1 MLGVGVIGFGTI
13 GTGVVRLLREHAG
26 GLGTRVGVPLR
37 LVRVADLDTRSKRG
51 IKLARGVLIRDA
63 HRLIADPAV
72 DIVVELVGGIEP
84 ARSFILE
91 AMRAGKSVV
100 TANKALLSVHGS
112 ELAAAAEKNGV
123 AFGFEAAVG
132 GGIPIVRTLRESLV
146 GDRNQE
152 VYGIVNG
159 TANYILSEM
168 SAGAGEFAEVLAR
181 AQEMGLAEADPSYD
195 VDGIDSLHKLVI
207 LVALAFGKKIRPD
220 SVHVEGIRK
229 IDAADIA
236 YAEEFGYAIR
246 LLAVARD
253 TAAGVEARVHP
264 SMVPRS
270 HLLANVSGAF
280 NAICIR
286 GKALGT
292 SIYYGQGA
300 GMMPTATAV
309 LADIMEAAGAMRD
322 DSANRV
328 LPYGQPVDRLRPAP
342 VVPMGRTEHEYYIR
356 FRVADRPGVLARIS
370 RILGSAGISI
380 ATVAQHEASRRGS
393 VPVVIRT
400 YRAGEAAMRRAL
412 ARIASLKDSRAQP
425 VVIRVE
431 EALGRQA

>member
-84 ARSFILE
+84 ARSFVLE

-112 ELAAAAEKNGV
+112 ELAAVAEKNGV

-229 IDAADIA
+229 IDGADIA

-328 LPYGQPVDRLRPAP
+328 LPYGQPVDQLRPAP

-412 ARIASLKDSRAQP
+412 ARIASLEDSRAQP

>member
-13 GTGVVRLLREHAG
+13 GTGVVRLLREHAA

-84 ARSFILE
+84 ARSFVLD

-112 ELAAAAEKNGV
+112 ELAAVAEKNGV

-181 AQEMGLAEADPSYD
+181 AQEMGLAEANPSYD

-220 SVHVEGIRK
+220 SVHVEGIRT
-229 IDAADIA
+229 IDGADIA

-328 LPYGQPVDRLRPAP
+328 LPYGQPVGRLRPVP
-342 VVPMGRTEHEYYIR
+342 VLPMGRTEHEYYIR

-400 YRAGEAAMRRAL
+400 YRAGRRPCERRWPAL
-412 ARIASLKDSRAQP
+412 P
-425 VVIRVE
+425 VWRIRV
-431 EALGRQA
+431 RSR